1 MCTSSSRHCCR
12 WEAKFGRAGKW
23 QTSSLPLSLSPRM
36 DKRHP
41 RARMSAM
48 KFPSHFQQP
57 SNGGGGVSPQD
68 DIQVLQR
75 GRRAAP
81 SISHS
86 IIRDWARD
94 VFVCHLP
101 PQATPPRSSVRPSRQ
116 PRDGRTQQRDPRFGS
131 LCRATTRP
139 PGEASFSS
147 GECRSG
153 GHNMLQVDVVSGI
166 LLSTW
171 QAKGESE
178 KKPIFTVQFE
188 HSGTPCNCTV

>member
-1 MCTSSSRHCCR
+1 MCTSSTRHCCR

-23 QTSSLPLSLSPRM
+23 QTSSLRPRM

-57 SNGGGGVSPQD
+57 SGVAASLRKT
-68 DIQVLQR
+68 ISN
-75 GRRAAP
+75 AAP

-101 PQATPPRSSVRPSRQ
+101 QATPCRRAPPCDQ
-116 PRDGRTQQRDPRFGS
+116 AANHATDGRDREIPRFGS

-139 PGEASFSS
+139 PPDGASFSS

-166 LLSTW
+166 LLLTW
-171 QAKGESE
+171 RGRESE
-178 KKPIFTVQFE
+178 KPIFTVSVLLSSVQFV
-188 HSGTPCNCTV
+188 HSGTSCNCTL